1 MTDNEIQINRNKY
14 SNGKPY
20 FLFIGAITPR
30 KNLANLIKAYNIY
43 RKNTNQDYPLII
55 VGGLMHKD
63 KALDNEFKNTN
74 YKSDIYFLGN
84 VSNKDIAK

>member
-1 MTDNEIQINRNKY
+1 LTDNEIHKLTENKY
-14 SNGKPY
+14 SNRKPY

-63 KALDNEFKNTN
+63 KALDNELKNTN

-84 VSNKDIAK
+84 VSNKDQ